1 MPAPWLPPLVHEIG
15 RRSFAFY
22 PSIAN
27 TEPNEW
33 LIRGASWTVVE
44 VVNARTGLEV
54 AVPRHFVGPVS
65 EADDPILI
73 VGLMKELEYREGALW
88 PRVKRVI
95 EMPRAVNGSVAAS
108 LPPWRAQTQ
117 PDGPAPVVAIRLH
130 GSAESRL
137 SKVLAAVGVGAVV
150 VSLLTVGVF
159 REWMFPQHLTT
170 NRNLRHDLLL
180 NGADDYASVVRR
192 YGTPDGDRGAGAD
205 SAQFRMLRYE
215 KLRVTLVLM
224 SRGGGPARYSYIG
237 AMDTNWRVVH
247 SIRLENQI
255 DSSAVL
261 SRLPRF

>member
-27 TEPNEW
+27 AEPNEW

-54 AVPRHFVGPVS
+54 AVPRHFVGPIS

-73 VGLMKELEYREGALW
+73 VGLVKELEYREGALW

-95 EMPRAVNGSVAAS
+95 EMPRAVNGGVAAD

-117 PDGPAPVVAIRLH
+117 PVGPAPVVAIRLH

-159 REWMFPQHLTT
+159 REWVFPPRVTA

-180 NGADDYASVVRR
+180 NGSDDYASLVRR
-192 YGTPDGDRGAGAD
+192 FGNPDSDRWASAGAG
-205 SAQFRMLRYE
+205 QFRALRYD
-215 KLRVTLVLM
+215 KLRATLVLM
-224 SRGGGPARYSYIG
+224 SQGDGPPRYIG
-237 AMDTNWRVVH
+237 AMDTHWRVVH
-247 SIRLENQI
+247 SIRLENQL
-255 DSSAVL
+255 DSSVVL
-261 SRLPRF
+261 SSLPRF